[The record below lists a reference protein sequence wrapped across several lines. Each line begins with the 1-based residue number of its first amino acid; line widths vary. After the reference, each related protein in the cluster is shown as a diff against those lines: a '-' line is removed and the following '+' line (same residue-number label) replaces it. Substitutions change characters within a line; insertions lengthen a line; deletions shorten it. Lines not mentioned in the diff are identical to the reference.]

1 MTGDVRDHLTP
12 PPPMSTVSGVASRAP
27 SSRAVGRAVV
37 ELVSSLVAAGSDR
50 SHLERARIAARIAD
64 EAERI
69 SRTEVMAAREEGA
82 TWAEVGKA
90 FGVTRQGAHERFRTG
105 PDGLHSRLFRTSP
118 RRERGQP

>member
-1 MTGDVRDHLTP
+1 MTGDVRDHLTMP
-12 PPPMSTVSGVASRAP
+12 SPMSTVSNVASRVP
-27 SSRAVGRAVV
+27 GSRAVGRAVV

-69 SRTEVMAAREEGA
+69 SRTEVMAAREDGA
-82 TWAEVGKA
+82 TWAEVGEA

-118 RRERGQP
+118 RRGQP

>member
-1 MTGDVRDHLTP
+1 MTGDVRDHLTAP
-12 PPPMSTVSGVASRAP
+12 SPLSTVSGVASRAP

-37 ELVSSLVAAGSDR
+37 ELVSSLVAAGADR

-64 EAERI
+64 VAERI

-82 TWAEVGKA
+82 TWAEVGEA

-118 RRERGQP
+118 RRGQP

>member
-1 MTGDVRDHLTP
+1 MTGDVRDHLTMP
-12 PPPMSTVSGVASRAP
+12 SPMSTVGGVASRV
-27 SSRAVGRAVV
+27 SGSRAVGRAVV
-37 ELVSSLVAAGSDR
+37 ELVSSLVAAGSNR

-82 TWAEVGKA
+82 TWAEVGEA
-90 FGVTRQGAHERFRTG
+90 FGVTRQAAHERFRTG

>member
-1 MTGDVRDHLTP
+1 MTGDVRDHLTM
-12 PPPMSTVSGVASRAP
+12 PPPMSTVTGVASRAP
-27 SSRAVGRAVV
+27 GSRAVGRAVV
-37 ELVSSLVAAGSDR
+37 ELVSSLVAAGADR
-50 SHLERARIAARIAD
+50 SHLGRARIAARIAD

-82 TWAEVGKA
+82 TWAEVGEA
-90 FGVTRQGAHERFRTG
+90 FGVTRQAAHERFRTG